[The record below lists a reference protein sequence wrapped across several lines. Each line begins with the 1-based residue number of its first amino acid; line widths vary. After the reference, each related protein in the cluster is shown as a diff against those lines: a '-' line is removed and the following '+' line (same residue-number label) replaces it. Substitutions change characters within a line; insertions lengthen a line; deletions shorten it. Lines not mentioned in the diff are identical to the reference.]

1 MPARIVIASYDKFLK
16 NALARN
22 VSGPDRNIKLAFN
35 IVEAASHFSLT
46 EPNIL
51 IYDIDDGVS
60 PSKYISLLLNKYSLL
75 IILTGSNPKKAYN
88 YFAFGVKDY
97 IIKPDGLNSP
107 DGEEFFVAIKERVKM
122 FISEVGR
129 HHIKTRM
136 SGANTATRFNP
147 HPGGR
152 PQHFF
157 HNQNQNHHINHH
169 NLNEKYKNDIVIAIA
184 SSTGGTEA
192 LDQILKVLPPELPP
206 ILIVQHIT
214 SSFTKQF
221 AKRLDNYSALTIKEA
236 EDYEPV
242 YPGTVYIA
250 PGDFHMT
257 IARRGKELIIQCVTD
272 KKINGVR
279 PSADILFNSVAEVM
293 GNKAI
298 GVILT
303 GMGADGAKGLNI
315 MKSAGSINIGQDEKS
330 CVVYG
335 MPKVAYELGCID
347 EQLPLSKI
355 PEKLIELSKK

>member
-1 MPARIVIASYDKFLK
+1 MLARIVIASYDKFLK
-16 NALARN
+16 NALARD
-22 VSGPDRNIKLAFN
+22 VSGADRNIKLAFN

-51 IYDIDDGVS
+51 IYDIDSGVN
-60 PSKYISLLLNKYSLL
+60 PSKYISMILNKYSLL
-75 IILTGSNPKKAYN
+75 IILTGSNPKKAYD
-88 YFAFGVKDY
+88 YYTFGVKDY
-97 IIKPDGLNSP
+97 IIKPDTLNSP
-107 DGEEFFVAIKERVKM
+107 DGNEFFIAVKERVKSC
-122 FISEVGR
+122 IAESGK
-129 HHIKTRM
+129 HHIIPKITTH
-136 SGANTATRFNP
+136 TASTRFNP

-152 PQHFF
+152 PSRFF
-157 HNQNQNHHINHH
+157 YNHH
-169 NLNEKYKNDIVIAIA
+169 NNSSSDKYKNDIVIAIA

-192 LDQILKVLPPELPP
+192 LDQILKVLPPDLPP

-257 IARRGKELIIQCVTD
+257 VARRGGELIIKCAD
-272 KKINGVR
+272 GKKVNGVR

-293 GNKAI
+293 GDKAI

-303 GMGADGAKGLNI
+303 GMGADGAKGLSI
-315 MKSAGSINIGQDEKS
+315 MKSAGSINIGQDESS

-335 MPKVAYELGCID
+335 MPKVAYELGCIN

>member
-1 MPARIVIASYDKFLK
+1 MLARIVIASYDKFLK
-16 NALARN
+16 NALARD

-35 IVEAASHFSLT
+35 IVEAAHHFSAA

-51 IYDIDDGVS
+51 IYDIDNGVS
-60 PSKYISLLLNKYSLL
+60 PSKYISILLNKYSLL
-75 IILTGSNPKKAYN
+75 IILVGSNPKRAYD

-97 IIKPDGLNSP
+97 IIKPNNLDSSDGK
-107 DGEEFFVAIKERVKM
+107 EFLVAIKERTKT
-122 FISEVGR
+122 FISESMR
-129 HHIKTRM
+129 HIRPKTT
-136 SGANTATRFNP
+136 ANTLTRFNP

-152 PQHFF
+152 PTHLFY
-157 HNQNQNHHINHH
+157 NHH
-169 NLNEKYKNDIVIAIA
+169 NNNISEEYKNDIVIAIA

-192 LDQILKVLPPELPP
+192 LEKILTVLPADLPP

-221 AKRLDNYSALTIKEA
+221 ARRLDNYSELTIKEA
-236 EDYEPV
+236 EDFEPV

-257 IARRGKELIIQCVTD
+257 VARQSGELIIQCNTG
-272 KKINGVR
+272 KKVNGVR

-315 MKSAGSINIGQDEKS
+315 MKSAGSINIGQDEAS

-335 MPKVAYELGCID
+335 MPKVAYELGCIN

-355 PEKLIELSKK
+355 PKKLIELSKK